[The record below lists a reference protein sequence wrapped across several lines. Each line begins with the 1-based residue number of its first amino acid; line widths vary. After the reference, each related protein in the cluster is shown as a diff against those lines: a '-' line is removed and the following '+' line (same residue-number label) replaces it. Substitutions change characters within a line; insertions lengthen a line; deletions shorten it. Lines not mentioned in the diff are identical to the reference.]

1 MIFFYL
7 LLSVFYH
14 GRKSL
19 RCAAC
24 AGAVF
29 NDDGLA
35 DFFTQLLRQGP
46 RQNIIGATGRKKHN
60 HPDRFGRVALGQR
73 ERRRQTSQ
81 NAGSQKLNS
90 DVSCAVHFQV
100 SKTLL
105 CKRLSNNQTTSATT
119 GTAIAVVVSEVN
131 GQPIVFAPRA
141 T

>member
-19 RCAAC
+19 RCADC

-73 ERRRQTSQ
+73 ERRRQTGQ
-81 NAGSQKLNS
+81 NAGSQNQIATFHVRLTFRFQKL
-90 DVSCAVHFQV
+90 C
-100 SKTLL
+100 
-105 CKRLSNNQTTSATT
+105 C
-119 GTAIAVVVSEVN
+119 VN
-131 GQPIVFAPRA
+131 V
-141 T
+141 